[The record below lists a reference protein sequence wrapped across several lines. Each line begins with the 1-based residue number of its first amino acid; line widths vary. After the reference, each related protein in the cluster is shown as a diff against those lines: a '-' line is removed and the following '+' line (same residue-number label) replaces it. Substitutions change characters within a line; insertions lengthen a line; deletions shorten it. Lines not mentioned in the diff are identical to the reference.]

1 MSENNN
7 SAFQTIH
14 LIYACNLSY
23 LPYTYVSILSV
34 LKNKN
39 EATRI
44 HFHLICNQNI
54 PKSQLERVIGLVHKY
69 SYAEFDYIYIDPA
82 QIDFPISINHIS
94 VDTYSRLLIPQLFP
108 NLDKCIYLD
117 GDTLILQDLTNY
129 YNTDLDDNLIAG
141 VIAPTSYLNL
151 KKGNSLQKTSPYP
164 EKFVNAGVI
173 IMNLKLIRK
182 QQIDKKF
189 LQLAKEGYG
198 GQDQQVINIACDPH
212 IKLLPL
218 KYNLQSVHVD
228 NHMHA
233 SEDAK
238 AVFKQNEIR
247 EAITRPVIIHFAN
260 KQKPWNNLEISYA
273 VDWWQYARLSPFYE
287 RFMLNL
293 REEYTNAKIDS
304 VAAPDNKDEL
314 SSSTQTATK
323 SDHPNKIKI
332 IAKRILAKISI
343 NYRYQ
348 NYILDLGKKIYQQ
361 NLQIIKEIEKLKD
374 NHN

>member
-94 VDTYSRLLIPQLFP
+94 VGTYSRLLIPQLFP

-129 YNTDLDDNLIAG
+129 YNTD
-141 VIAPTSYLNL
+141 
-151 KKGNSLQKTSPYP
+151 
-164 EKFVNAGVI
+164 
-173 IMNLKLIRK
+173 
-182 QQIDKKF
+182 
-189 LQLAKEGYG
+189 
-198 GQDQQVINIACDPH
+198 
-212 IKLLPL
+212 
-218 KYNLQSVHVD
+218 
-228 NHMHA
+228 
-233 SEDAK
+233 
-238 AVFKQNEIR
+238 
-247 EAITRPVIIHFAN
+247 
-260 KQKPWNNLEISYA
+260 
-273 VDWWQYARLSPFYE
+273 
-287 RFMLNL
+287 
-293 REEYTNAKIDS
+293 
-304 VAAPDNKDEL
+304 
-314 SSSTQTATK
+314 
-323 SDHPNKIKI
+323 
-332 IAKRILAKISI
+332 
-343 NYRYQ
+343 
-348 NYILDLGKKIYQQ
+348 
-361 NLQIIKEIEKLKD
+361 
-374 NHN
+374 